1 MLSWFHTLNSVYKIG
16 ERDNLSAC
24 TAEISDW
31 LESTYNLDVEVVGEG
46 PDAKYCFAWDGTKET
61 DYYNSWDSIYDY
73 GHLYTDEAANGY
85 RLATWDEIEYIAEWN
100 DENESVING
109 YSTTFREWLDGYA
122 QNNHETRIL
131 TEDITKKIET
141 QDNSY
146 LPLSAHEET
155 DYNGHCGG
163 GSSFTNDMSFR
174 VVRNAN

>member
-1 MLSWFHTLNSVYKIG
+1 MEYKIL
-16 ERDNLSAC
+16 NKLFLLI
-24 TAEISDW
+24 TLIISIHSLID
-31 LESTYNLDVEVVGEG
+31 L
-46 PDAKYCFAWDGTKET
+46 K
-61 DYYNSWDSIYDY
+61 
-73 GHLYTDEAANGY
+73 
-85 RLATWDEIEYIAEWN
+85 
-100 DENESVING
+100 NESVING
-109 YSTTFREWLDGYA
+109 YSPTFREWLDGYA

-141 QDNSY
+141 QDYSY